1 MYYTSN
7 STTSPEVARQAKLIR
22 AAFNEHRVH
31 YALQGEY
38 AIAVSKKR
46 PSERTQYYLDFI
58 RDASSLHPSVFDDI
72 SEDAWFIPL
81 DQNVIDY
88 FDHIGYTD
96 LAALAD
102 ELLKDGKTQL
112 IITRFDDDDLLVKHV
127 RPEQPSM
134 LDLLD
139 ELQQAYDGRRD
150 DSFELAM
157 HDLKKWFADAEGDD
171 DKDFA

>member
-1 MYYTSN
+1 M
-7 STTSPEVARQAKLIR
+7 
-22 AAFNEHRVH
+22 
-31 YALQGEY
+31 
-38 AIAVSKKR
+38 
-46 PSERTQYYLDFI
+46 
-58 RDASSLHPSVFDDI
+58 
-72 SEDAWFIPL
+72 
-81 DQNVIDY
+81 
-88 FDHIGYTD
+88 
-96 LAALAD
+96 
-102 ELLKDGKTQL
+102 GKTQL

-150 DSFELAM
+150 DSFELTM

>member
-1 MYYTSN
+1 MYYSTSN
-7 STTSPEVARQAKLIR
+7 EPAPEVARQAKLIR
-22 AAFNEHRVH
+22 AAFNEHCVH

-46 PSERTQYYLDFI
+46 LSERTRYYLEFI
-58 RDASSLHPSVFDDI
+58 RDASSLYPSVFDDV
-72 SEDAWFIPL
+72 SEDAWFITL
-81 DQNVIDY
+81 NEDAVEY

-96 LAALAD
+96 LGALCD

-112 IITRFDDDDLLVKHV
+112 IVTRFDDDDLLVKHV
-127 RPEQPSM
+127 RSEQPTMS
-134 LDLLD
+134 DLLD

-157 HDLKKWFADAEGDD
+157 HDLRARLAEVDSDEGS
-171 DKDFA
+171 DFA